1 MDTSPPLLS
10 TLNTPKL
17 ELISHHLCPYVQR
30 SVIVL
35 TEKKISHKRT
45 YIDLNNKPA
54 WFTEISATGKVPLLK
69 IDDDHKLFESM
80 VICEYL
86 DEITSGSLHP
96 KDTLLKAQHRSW
108 NEFASQILNSISQL
122 YNAKNSLDFEHHL
135 SEISKKFACIEEHI
149 TLPYFSGD
157 QFSMT
162 DAAFGPVFRYFDI
175 LDKYTDANV
184 LHGLKKTN
192 KWRQSLSHR
201 ESVKSAVTD
210 EYPKLLTN
218 FLSLR
223 GSYISSLIEQN
234 SKKTTSNR

>member
-1 MDTSPPLLS
+1 MNTSPSPLS
-10 TLNTPKL
+10 TSHSPKL
-17 ELISHHLCPYVQR
+17 ELISHYLCPYVQR

-35 TEKKISHKRT
+35 TEKNITHKRT

-54 WFTEISATGKVPLLK
+54 WFTKISATGKVPLLK
-69 IDDDHKLFESM
+69 IDENHKLFESM

-86 DEITSGSLHP
+86 DEITKGSLHP

-108 NEFASQILNSISQL
+108 NEFASQILNNISQL
-122 YNAKNSLDFEHHL
+122 YNAKNMFDFEYHL
-135 SEISKKFACIEEHI
+135 SEISKKFARIEEHI

-175 LDKYTDANV
+175 LDKYTDTDIFQ
-184 LHGLKKTN
+184 GLENTN
-192 KWRQSLSHR
+192 KWRKSLSQR

-210 EYPKLLTN
+210 KYPELLTT
-218 FLSLR
+218 FLSRR
-223 GSYISSLIEQN
+223 GSYLSSLIEQN
-234 SKKTTSNR
+234 